1 MRMGRAAKKPWAVA
15 RALSALCLAFFLIGA
30 DAESTLLA
38 SSVWAE
44 GPSEIVEAAR
54 NGELE
59 VVRALIESGGDV
71 NAAQG
76 DGMTALHWAA
86 EHGDAGM
93 AMVLV
98 EAGANLEAGTRIGSY
113 TPLHVASKRGNG
125 AVGRLL
131 IEAGASVN
139 VATTNSGATPLHL
152 AAAAGGEE
160 LVAALIEYGADVDAR
175 ETSSG
180 QTPLMLAAGFDRA
193 GAVEVL
199 LANGANPGMTTE
211 VVDVLGRVAADVL
224 ANEAYEEKLASFRPG
239 GEAGK
244 NWSPSPSQLQEA
256 IAAKREVWKS
266 TPEVPDYDL
275 SDADVGDS
283 FNRGIIRE
291 KLVGKEGGMTAL
303 LHAAREGNAAAARAL
318 LAGGADVNQV
328 SDADAASALVTALIN
343 GHFDLA
349 MEFLE
354 RGADPNL
361 ATSTEGATPLF
372 AVLQTQY
379 APVAIYPQPRD
390 HEFQTAG
397 YQEVMQA
404 LLEAGADPNVSL
416 KTHLWYWEYSYGRI
430 GLDITGATPF
440 WRAAFAQDAE
450 AMRVLA
456 AYGANPHEPTRLPAV
471 DMRKNRQQD
480 GRLQEDSGL
489 PPVPAGEP
497 NSFPVHVAAGGGHL
511 ALGYV
516 RHSVPDGFM
525 ESVKYLVEEHGADVN
540 EVDWWGYTP
549 LHYAASRGD
558 NEMIEYLVSLGAD
571 VGALTRLGQ
580 SPADMVRGG
589 RAGYFDRVAY
599 PATMA
604 LLESLGSPLVCL
616 HTHFNG
622 TGDHC
627 EFAGTTEFEDRYGFT
642 RIPLIERS
650 DADLERE

>member
-1 MRMGRAAKKPWAVA
+1 MGRAADGTWAVA
-15 RALSALCLAFFLIGA
+15 RAVSALCLAFFLIGA
-30 DAESTLLA
+30 DAESSLLA
-38 SSVWAE
+38 SSVGAE
-44 GPSEIVEAAR
+44 ESSEIVEAAR
-54 NGELE
+54 KGDLE
-59 VVRALIESGGDV
+59 TVRAMVESGGDV

-86 EHGDAGM
+86 EHDHTGI
-93 AMVLV
+93 AMVLLD
-98 EAGANLEAGTRIGSY
+98 AGADLEVGTRIGHY
-113 TPLHVASKRGNG
+113 TPLHVASKRGSV

-131 IEAGASVN
+131 IEAGADVN
-139 VATTNSGATPLHL
+139 AATTNSGATPLHL
-152 AAAAGGEE
+152 AAAAAAAEE
-160 LVAALIEYGADVDAR
+160 LVSALIEHGADVNAR
-175 ETSSG
+175 EASSG

-199 LANGANPGMTTE
+199 LANGADPGLTTE
-211 VVDVLGRVAADVL
+211 VVDVLGRIAADVL
-224 ANEAYEEKLASFRPG
+224 ANEAYEAKLASFRPD
-239 GEAGK
+239 GEDGE
-244 NWSPSPSQLQEA
+244 NWSPSPAQLQEA
-256 IAAKREVWKS
+256 IEAKREVLRA
-266 TPEVPDYDL
+266 TPEVPGYDL

-291 KLVGKEGGMTAL
+291 RLVGKEGGMTAL
-303 LHAAREGNAAAARAL
+303 LHAAREGNSAAARAL
-318 LAGGADVNQV
+318 LDGGAEINQV

-349 MEFLE
+349 MELLE

-379 APVAIYPQPRD
+379 APVAIYPQPRA
-390 HEFQTAG
+390 HHFQTAE
-397 YQEVMQA
+397 YQEVIQA

-416 KTHLWYWEYSYGRI
+416 KTHPFYWEYSYGRI

-440 WRAAFAQDAE
+440 WRAAFAQDTE
-450 AMRVLA
+450 AMRLLA
-456 AYGANPHEPTRLPAV
+456 AYGADPHEPTRLPPV

-497 NSFPVHVAAGGGHL
+497 NAFPIHVAAGGGHL
-511 ALGYV
+511 GLGYV

-525 ESVKYLVEEHGADVN
+525 EAVKYLVEEHGADVN

-580 SPADMVRGG
+580 SPADMARGG

-599 PATMA
+599 PATVA

-642 RIPLIERS
+642 RVPLVERS
-650 DADLERE
+650 EADLQRD